1 MTEYDWASYPEEQA
15 RDTGHKVSWL
25 YYDNSYDAEAAS
37 KAAEHDADIQL
48 RRGYDFGY
56 CSPGSI
62 RWVEPGTK
70 FGGDNGRWEV
80 CLP

>member
-1 MTEYDWASYPEEQA
+1 MTTYNWASAPAHQA
-15 RDTGHKVSWL
+15 SDSGCKVSWK
-25 YYDNSYDAEAAS
+25 YYDTREDAEAAS
-37 KAAEHDADIQL
+37 KAAEHDAEIQL

-56 CSPGSI
+56 CCPGSI

-80 CLP
+80 CFP